1 MEQMPEAAKQP
12 PTHPRSPAPAP
23 TDAPRNI
30 LKYLV
35 HQFAKVLPK
44 NMDARKAFVTSGGLK
59 KIQEIQAEDG
69 SKLREYVDQIN
80 VCYPEEIVR
89 YYSPNYAQGLLDK
102 LDGYQP

>member
-1 MEQMPEAAKQP
+1 M
-12 PTHPRSPAPAP
+12 
-23 TDAPRNI
+23 
-30 LKYLV
+30 